1 MTQDEFLENMID
13 SGNVIVEAKELRY
26 LLQKF
31 SSLKKEQKQLKE
43 WLENEK
49 MLKGIWKKN
58 YYNLLEEK
66 RVKINLKDKK

>member
-1 MTQDEFLENMID
+1 MTQDEFLENMIN
-13 SGNVIVEAKELRY
+13 SGEVLVDAKELRK

-31 SSLKKEQKQLKE
+31 NSLKNELSQIKE
-43 WLENEK
+43 WLENEQ

-66 RVKINLKDKK
+66 RLKINLKV

>member
-1 MTQDEFLENMID
+1 MTQDEFLENMIN
-13 SGNVIVEAKELRY
+13 SGEVLVDAKELRK

-31 SSLKKEQKQLKE
+31 NSLKKEQKQLKE
-43 WLENEK
+43 WLENEQ

-66 RVKINLKDKK
+66 RLKINLKG

>member
-1 MTQDEFLENMID
+1 MTQDEFLEEMID
-13 SGNVIVEAKELRY
+13 SGEVLVDAEELRK

-31 SSLKKEQKQLKE
+31 NSLKNELLQIKE
-43 WLENEK
+43 WLENEQ

-66 RVKINLKDKK
+66 RLKINLKV

>member
-1 MTQDEFLENMID
+1 MTQDKFLEEMIN
-13 SGNVIVEAKELRY
+13 SGEVLVDAKELRK

-31 SSLKKEQKQLKE
+31 NSLKKEQKQLKE
-43 WLENEK
+43 WSENEQ

-66 RVKINLKDKK
+66 RLKINLKV

>member
-1 MTQDEFLENMID
+1 MTQDEFLENMIN
-13 SGNVIVEAKELRY
+13 SGEVLVDAKELRK

-31 SSLKKEQKQLKE
+31 NSLKNELSQIKE
-43 WLENEK
+43 WLENEQ

-66 RVKINLKDKK
+66 RVKINLKV

>member
-13 SGNVIVEAKELRY
+13 SGEVLVDAKELRK
-26 LLQKF
+26 LLQEVN
-31 SSLKKEQKQLKE
+31 SLKKEQKQLKE
-43 WLENEK
+43 WCENEQ

-66 RVKINLKDKK
+66 RLKINLKV